1 MNQSVAVEGLA
12 TEVMTE
18 YFKNA
23 RMTVLELVV
32 EYGDLIRYTSSNQLI
47 SSSKSPENNT
57 TMQYA
62 CKTIL
67 NMQSDEK

>member
-1 MNQSVAVEGLA
+1 VNQSVAVEGLA

-32 EYGDLIRYTSSNQLI
+32 EYGDLIRYTSSN
-47 SSSKSPENNT
+47 
-57 TMQYA
+57 
-62 CKTIL
+62 
-67 NMQSDEK
+67 

>member
-1 MNQSVAVEGLA
+1 MVILDQGVEWWREVVMPSTRPGGRVVNQSVAVEGLA

-32 EYGDLIRYTSSNQLI
+32 EYGDLIRYTSSN
-47 SSSKSPENNT
+47 
-57 TMQYA
+57 
-62 CKTIL
+62 
-67 NMQSDEK
+67 